1 MNILLLLIPA
11 AIFLG
16 LLGLIAF
23 FWASREGQWE
33 DLEGAGHRVLLDREP
48 EE

>member
-11 AIFLG
+11 AILLG

-23 FWASREGQWE
+23 FWASRVGQWE

-48 EE
+48 ED